1 MINQQEFIKK
11 IPKVELHLHIEGSLE
26 PELMFKLAARNKIEQ
41 PYSSVESLKKA
52 YQFNN
57 LQEFLDLYYQGA
69 EVLQTEQ
76 DFYDLA
82 WAYFETCHRDNVLHT
97 EVFFDPQTH
106 TERGIAMATVING
119 LTRAKQQ
126 AEKQYGI
133 SCEYILCF
141 LRHLSE
147 ASAIQT
153 LEAAKPFLA
162 QIIGVGL
169 DSSEQGHPP
178 EKFQRVF
185 SMAKQLGLR
194 RVAHAGEEG
203 PASNVA
209 SAWELLD
216 VSRIDHGVRCL
227 EDAALVKQLASA
239 QMPLTVC
246 PFSNV
251 KLKVVEHLSDHPLP
265 SMIANGLAVT
275 INSDDPAYFG
285 GYLLDN
291 LQACSQTFNW
301 GRAQIAALSYAAVT
315 ASYASEVRKSE
326 LSQLIDNCLAEFSQ

>member
-1 MINQQEFIKK
+1 MFNQQDFIKK
-11 IPKVELHLHIEGSLE
+11 IAKVELHLHIEGSLE
-26 PELMFKLAARNKIEQ
+26 PELMFKLAKRNNITL
-41 PYSSVESLKKA
+41 PYASVDDLKKA

-76 DFYDLA
+76 DFFDLA

-97 EVFFDPQTH
+97 EIFFDPQTH
-106 TERGIAMATVING
+106 TERGIAISTVING
-119 LTRAKQQ
+119 LVRAKQQ
-126 AEKQYGI
+126 AFTQFGI
-133 SCEYILCF
+133 TCEYILCF
-141 LRHLSE
+141 LRHLSQD
-147 ASAIQT
+147 SAIET
-153 LEAAKPFLA
+153 LEAAKPYLKH
-162 QIIGVGL
+162 IIGVGL

-178 EKFQRVF
+178 EKFQQVF
-185 SMAKQLGLR
+185 AMAKQLGLQ

-203 PASNVA
+203 PAANVA
-209 SAWELLD
+209 NAWQLLD

-227 EDAALVKQLASA
+227 EDEVLVKKLVAA

-251 KLKVVEHLSDHPLP
+251 KLKVVEHLSEHPLP
-265 SMIANGLAVT
+265 KMLQKGLAVT

-291 LQACSQTFNW
+291 LQACSDTFAW
-301 GRAQIAALSYAAVT
+301 SPQQIAQLSHNAVA
-315 ASYASEVRKSE
+315 ASYASEQRKSE
-326 LSQLIDNCLAEFSQ
+326 LSQLIDNRLAEFS

>member
-1 MINQQEFIKK
+1 MLNIKQFVKK

-26 PELMFKLAARNKIEQ
+26 PELMFSLAERNAISL
-41 PYSSVESLKKA
+41 PYSSVDELKQA

-76 DFYDLA
+76 DFFDLA
-82 WAYFETCHRDNVLHT
+82 WAYYLTCQRDNVLHT
-97 EVFFDPQTH
+97 EIFFDPQTH
-106 TERGIAMATVING
+106 TERGIDIGTVITG
-119 LTRAKQQ
+119 LMRAKQQ
-126 AEKQYGI
+126 AKLQLGV
-133 SCEYILCF
+133 SSEYILCF

-147 ASAIQT
+147 ESAIQT
-153 LEAAKPFLA
+153 LEAAKPYLA
-162 QIIGVGL
+162 DIVGVGL

-185 SMAKQLGLR
+185 AMAKQLGLE

-203 PASNVA
+203 PAANVKN
-209 SAWELLD
+209 AWQLLD

-227 EDAALVKQLASA
+227 EDEALVAQLAEA
-239 QMPLTVC
+239 KIPLTVC

-251 KLKVVEHLSDHPLP
+251 KLKVVSKLNEHPLP
-265 SMIANGLAVT
+265 EMLDKGLAVT

-285 GYLLDN
+285 GYLLAN
-291 LQACSQTFNW
+291 LEACAETFGW
-301 GRAQIAALSYAAVT
+301 TAQQIADLCRTAVQ
-315 ASYASEVRKSE
+315 ASYASETRKSE
-326 LSQLIDNCLAEFSQ
+326 LSQLIDDCLVKFS

>member
-1 MINQQEFIKK
+1 MFNQQDFIKK
-11 IPKVELHLHIEGSLE
+11 IAKVELHLHIEGSLE
-26 PELMFKLAARNKIEQ
+26 PELMFKLAKRNNITL
-41 PYSSVESLKKA
+41 PYASVDDLRKA

-76 DFYDLA
+76 DFFDLA

-97 EVFFDPQTH
+97 EIFFDPQTH
-106 TERGIAMATVING
+106 TERGIAISTVING
-119 LTRAKQQ
+119 LVRAKQQ
-126 AEKQYGI
+126 AFTQFGI
-133 SCEYILCF
+133 SSEYILCF
-141 LRHLSE
+141 LRHLSQD
-147 ASAIQT
+147 SAIET
-153 LEAAKPFLA
+153 LEAAKPYLKH
-162 QIIGVGL
+162 IIGVGL

-178 EKFQRVF
+178 EKFQQVF
-185 SMAKQLGLR
+185 AMAKQLGLQ

-203 PASNVA
+203 PAANVA
-209 SAWELLD
+209 NAWQLLD

-227 EDAALVKQLASA
+227 EDEVLVKELVAA

-251 KLKVVEHLSDHPLP
+251 KLKVVEHLSEHPLP
-265 SMIANGLAVT
+265 KMLQKGLAVT

-291 LQACSQTFNW
+291 LQACSETFAW
-301 GRAQIAALSYAAVT
+301 SPQQIAQLCRSAVA
-315 ASYASEVRKSE
+315 ASYASEQRKSE
-326 LSQLIDNCLAEFSQ
+326 LSQLIDNRLAEFS

>member
-1 MINQQEFIKK
+1 MFNQQEFIKK
-11 IPKVELHLHIEGSLE
+11 IAKLELHLHIEGSLE
-26 PELMFKLAARNKIEQ
+26 PELMFRLAQRNNITL
-41 PYSSVESLKKA
+41 PYASVEALKEA

-76 DFYDLA
+76 DFFDLA
-82 WAYFETCHRDNVLHT
+82 WAYFETCHRDYVLHT

-106 TERGIAMATVING
+106 TERGIDISTVING
-119 LTRAKQQ
+119 LSRAKQQ
-126 AEKQYGI
+126 AHEKFGI

-147 ASAIQT
+147 DSAIAT
-153 LEAAKPFLA
+153 LEAAKPYL
-162 QIIGVGL
+162 QHIIGVGL

-178 EKFQRVF
+178 EKFQQVF
-185 SMAKQLGLR
+185 GMAKQLGLK

-203 PASNVA
+203 PAANVA
-209 SAWELLD
+209 NAWQLLD

-227 EDAALVKQLASA
+227 EDEVLVKRLAA
-239 QMPLTVC
+239 AKMPLTVC

-251 KLKVVEHLSDHPLP
+251 KLKVVEHLREHPLP
-265 SMIANGLAVT
+265 EMLEKGLAVT

-291 LQACSQTFNW
+291 LQACSETFAW
-301 GRAQIAALSYAAVT
+301 SPQQIAQLCHNAVA
-315 ASYASEVRKSE
+315 ASYASDQRKSE
-326 LSQLIDNCLAEFSQ
+326 LSQLIDKCLLEFS

>member
-1 MINQQEFIKK
+1 MFNQQDFIKK
-11 IPKVELHLHIEGSLE
+11 IAKVELHLHIEGSLE
-26 PELMFKLAARNKIEQ
+26 PELMFKLAKRNNITL
-41 PYSSVESLKKA
+41 PYASVDDLRKA

-76 DFYDLA
+76 DFFDLA

-97 EVFFDPQTH
+97 EIFFDPQTH
-106 TERGIAMATVING
+106 TERGIAISTVING
-119 LTRAKQQ
+119 LVRAKQQ
-126 AEKQYGI
+126 AFTQFGI
-133 SCEYILCF
+133 TSEYILCF
-141 LRHLSE
+141 LRHLSQD
-147 ASAIQT
+147 SAIET
-153 LEAAKPFLA
+153 LEAAKPYLKH
-162 QIIGVGL
+162 IIGVGL

-178 EKFQRVF
+178 EKFQQVF
-185 SMAKQLGLR
+185 AMAKQLGLQ

-203 PASNVA
+203 PAANVA
-209 SAWELLD
+209 NAWQLLG

-227 EDAALVKQLASA
+227 EDETLVKKLAAA

-251 KLKVVEHLSDHPLP
+251 KLKVVEYLSEHPLP
-265 SMIANGLAVT
+265 KMLQKGLAVT

-291 LQACSQTFNW
+291 LQACSETFAW
-301 GRAQIAALSYAAVT
+301 SPRQIAQLCHNAVA
-315 ASYASEVRKSE
+315 ASYASEQRKSE
-326 LSQLIDNCLAEFSQ
+326 LSQLIDNRLAEFS

>member
-1 MINQQEFIKK
+1 MSNKSEFIKK

-26 PELMFKLAARNKIEQ
+26 PELMFKLAERNNIVL
-41 PYSSVESLKKA
+41 PYPSVDALKQA
-52 YQFNN
+52 YQFSN

-82 WAYFETCHRDNVLHT
+82 WAYFETCQRDNVLHC

-106 TERGIAMATVING
+106 TERGVALANVISG
-119 LTRAKQQ
+119 LVRAKQQ
-126 AEKQYGI
+126 AKQQYGI
-133 SCEYILCF
+133 TCEYILCF
-141 LRHLSE
+141 LRHLSQQ
-147 ASAIQT
+147 SAIDT
-153 LEAAKPFLA
+153 LNACKPHL
-162 QIIGVGL
+162 QHIIGVGL

-178 EKFQRVF
+178 EKFQQVF
-185 SMAKQLGLR
+185 AMAKTLGLQ

-203 PASNVA
+203 PASNVTN
-209 SAWELLD
+209 AWKLLD

-227 EDAALVKQLASA
+227 EDLELVKQLATA
-239 QMPLTVC
+239 KMPLTVC

-251 KLKVVEHLSDHPLP
+251 KLKVVKQLADHPLP
-265 SMIANGLAVT
+265 KMLQHGLAVT

-291 LQACSQTFNW
+291 LQACADTFDWNIQ
-301 GRAQIAALSYAAVT
+301 QIADLSTTAVQ
-315 ASYASEVRKSE
+315 ASYASDQRKTE
-326 LSQLIDNCLAEFSQ
+326 LSQLIDNCVAEFT